1 MGGLGLIVL
10 SEPEINPIWINV
22 KVRWGNYVLFL
33 PSGFLTTLEGRVFV
47 LFLQFLHQV
56 DIFSTLEDFLGLSHV
71 EGAAHPFVSG
81 IGGENGRT
89 WKLAAFPFTLLQ
101 QRPLAFVQGSVV
113 FHVKARILVVL
124 KGTSHLI
131 YENNFLS
138 NSTVRSA

>member
-1 MGGLGLIVL
+1 MQVRHDGQAFIKALRGLGLIVL
-10 SEPEINPIWINV
+10 SEPEINPIWISV

-101 QRPLAFVQGSVV
+101 QRPLAFVERSVV
-113 FHVKARILVVL
+113 LHVKAGILVVL
-124 KGTSHLI
+124 KGQVIWS
-131 YENNFLS
+131 
-138 NSTVRSA
+138 